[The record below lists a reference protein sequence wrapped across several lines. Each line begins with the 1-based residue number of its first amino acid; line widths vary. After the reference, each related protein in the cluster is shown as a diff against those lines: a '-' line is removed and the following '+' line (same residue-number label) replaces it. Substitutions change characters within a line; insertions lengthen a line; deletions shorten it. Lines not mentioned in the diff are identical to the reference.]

1 MSDSPSRESFS
12 GGTVPFS
19 EISVV
24 AYLNTN
30 IVFWRKKRDGAPQT
44 PAGIKTSLMASHY
57 IDAYQSVRVSL
68 FGDRL
73 PVEEGTDR
81 KLG

>member
-1 MSDSPSRESFS
+1 MVGFTQIE
-12 GGTVPFS
+12 
-19 EISVV
+19 VV
-24 AYLNTN
+24 AYLNTS
-30 IVFWRKKRDGAPQT
+30 IVWRRKKRDGAPDT
-44 PAGIKTSLMASHY
+44 PAGDKMRVMASHY

-68 FGDRL
+68 FGERL

>member
-1 MSDSPSRESFS
+1 M
-12 GGTVPFS
+12 VPFT

-24 AYLNTN
+24 AYLNTS
-30 IVFWRKKRDGAPQT
+30 IVWWRKKRDDAPDT
-44 PAGIKTSLMASHY
+44 PAGEKLRLMATHY

-73 PVEEGTDR
+73 P
-81 KLG
+81 

>member
-1 MSDSPSRESFS
+1 
-12 GGTVPFS
+12 
-19 EISVV
+19 
-24 AYLNTN
+24 
-30 IVFWRKKRDGAPQT
+30 
-44 PAGIKTSLMASHY
+44 MATHY

-73 PVEEGTDR
+73 PIEEGTDR

>member
-1 MSDSPSRESFS
+1 MSDMVGF
-12 GGTVPFS
+12 T
-19 EISVV
+19 EIEVV
-24 AYLNTN
+24 AYLNTV
-30 IVFWRKKRDGAPQT
+30 IVWWRKKRDDAPDT
-44 PAGIKTSLMASHY
+44 PEGEKLRLMSSHY

>member
-1 MSDSPSRESFS
+1 MNDWVTHGEM
-12 GGTVPFS
+12 VPFT
-19 EISVV
+19 EIAVV
-24 AYLNTN
+24 AYLNTA
-30 IVFWRKKRDGAPQT
+30 IVFWRKKRDDAPDT
-44 PAGIKTSLMASHY
+44 PEGEKLRLMASHY

-81 KLG
+81 RLG